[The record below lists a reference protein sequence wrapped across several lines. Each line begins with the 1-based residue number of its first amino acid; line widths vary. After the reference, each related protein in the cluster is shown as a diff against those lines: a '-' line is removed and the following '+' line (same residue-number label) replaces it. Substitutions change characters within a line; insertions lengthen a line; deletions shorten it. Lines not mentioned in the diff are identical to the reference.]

1 MAPSR
6 LRRLVAGL
14 AGLIASAA
22 LAPLPANAAP
32 TPPELSFEHVAL
44 VPDGPAKIQHV
55 SYFSYQPTGGAPYTL
70 HDVKAT
76 IDTSKLAGVATV
88 ELFGNSGGACRT
100 AGTLITCTF
109 DALGAPEG
117 YAGVAMVSYRA
128 AEGAAVGAEGT
139 ATLTISSRELG
150 SVTRTAKITVA
161 EGVQLAAAG
170 ETILSRTSKPGGTVS
185 VPLSVRNDGKNAITG
200 VEMFFYI
207 DPWYS
212 PAKRY
217 RNCVYGASAAYC
229 HFETTLQPGT
239 TYAVSEPVGVK
250 VRADIPAPSVVGPTY
265 NWKTPVDNR
274 DNVDRVMAQQGRA
287 GTQGEL
293 KLVAQSAAKGAQTDT
308 GGGVDWHN
316 VIIDVQG
323 TQTADV
329 AAVGAKVT
337 AAVGKTVEAK
347 VGVRNLGPAFLPG
360 FPEPAATATVR
371 IPKGT
376 TVASVPDDCV
386 ATGNDRTTY
395 VCTTTVMP
403 FDPDTT
409 ITWPFRLT
417 VTKSGELVGS
427 VTAKAAGGDPKAGN
441 DTAKLT
447 VNQARAVST
456 TPTTRPA
463 AGGSGGG
470 ATLPITGA
478 PVAVV
483 AGVGVVLL
491 VGGIAAFT
499 LTRRRRT

>member
-1 MAPSR
+1 M
-6 LRRLVAGL
+6 VAGL

-55 SYFSYQPTGGAPYTL
+55 SYFSYEPTGGAPYTL

-88 ELFGNSGGACRT
+88 ELLGDSVGACRP
-100 AGTLITCTF
+100 ADAIITCTYE
-109 DALGAPEG
+109 ALGAPDG

-128 AEGAAVGAEGT
+128 AKAALAGAEGVV
-139 ATLTISSRELG
+139 TLKISSRELG
-150 SVTRTAKITVA
+150 SVTRTAKVTVA
-161 EGVQLAAAG
+161 EGVRLAAAG
-170 ETILSRTSKPGGTVS
+170 ETTVSRTSKPGGTVA
-185 VPLSVRNDGKNAITG
+185 VPLSVRNDGENAITG
-200 VEMFFYI
+200 VEMFFFI

-265 NWKTPVDNR
+265 HWRTPVDNR
-274 DNVDRVMAQQGRA
+274 VNVDRVQAQQGRA

-293 KLVAQSAAKGAQTDT
+293 KLVAQAEAKGAQTDT
-308 GGGVDWHN
+308 SGGVDWHN
-316 VIIDVQG
+316 VIVDVQG
-323 TQTADV
+323 NQTADMV
-329 AAVGAKVT
+329 AVGAKVT
-337 AAVGKTVEAK
+337 GAVGKTVEAK
-347 VGVRNLGPAFLPG
+347 VGVRNLGPAFAPG
-360 FPEPAATATVR
+360 YPEPAATVTVR

-376 TVASVPDDCV
+376 TVATVPDDCV
-386 ATGNDRTTY
+386 AAGSDKTTY
-395 VCTTTVMP
+395 VCTTKVMP
-403 FDPDTT
+403 FDPRTT

-417 VTKSGELVGS
+417 VTKAGALVGT
-427 VTAKAAGGDPKAGN
+427 VTAKAAGGDPKASN
-441 DTAKLT
+441 DTAKLI
-447 VNQARAVST
+447 VNPAPAPAPART
-456 TPTTRPA
+456 TTRPA
-463 AGGSGGG
+463 ATGTGGG

-483 AGVGVVLL
+483 ATVGVVLL
-491 VGGIAAFT
+491 VAGIAAFV
-499 LTRRRRT
+499 LTRRRKA